1 MRLKVKQAKTI
12 HFYPEPEVLYLF
24 MSTGPGA
31 LYVIIHCARP
41 LSFFLHSASTNTTQ
55 RNSHSGA
62 HTIPMMTFFIFCRNR
77 LSV

>member
-24 MSTGPGA
+24 MSTGA
-31 LYVIIHCARP
+31 LYVIIHGDRP
-41 LSFFLHSASTNTTQ
+41 LSFFLHSASTNSTQ